1 MDACNKIKV
10 LKTETVVM
18 NLRIPISH
26 KNINFW
32 LESSKLSCHGIR
44 LELDINGANFSK
56 SEADTKH
63 SSKHQIYNDIYLE
76 VCTTSCMKLC

>member
-10 LKTETVVM
+10 LKAETVVM
-18 NLRIPISH
+18 NLRIMISH

-44 LELDINGANFSK
+44 LELDIDGATFSK
-56 SEADTKH
+56 SKAHTKH
-63 SSKHQIYNDIYLE
+63 SSKHQIYNGIYLE